1 MAEGREAGTPR
12 VGVRRVSFMRAP
24 VESSLA
30 AGRAALVRAAWSEA
44 RKEFASVLAL
54 EETSRR
60 SRGWALRRV
69 GRWMYPVHTA
79 VIEGRLVSDD
89 SIPTNVLCS
98 AFPSRLWRAR

>member
-12 VGVRRVSFMRAP
+12 VGVRRVSFMRAL

-54 EETSRR
+54 EETVEALEGMGVAARWQMDGPGPYRR
-60 SRGWALRRV
+60 HRRPTGLR
-69 GRWMYPVHTA
+69 
-79 VIEGRLVSDD
+79 
-89 SIPTNVLCS
+89 
-98 AFPSRLWRAR
+98 